1 MSQSDKEFR
10 EALVGKKIP
19 ILTLD
24 NQWHQLI
31 GSVEPDKE
39 VLKLQEEINELLK
52 RQGKARTEIRKIKA
66 LKKKLM
72 QEIMENAEDA
82 SSGKNKKAEDKVN
95 DNKRL
100 INECNEMLRDYEDEV
115 LELPAKME
123 KVNRELMIHTMEI
136 CYDVLRKNKAEIDE
150 NARWISETRT
160 ELKRRL
166 IRKQEQEDMNQELY
180 NYMHNI
186 FGVDVIDIFDMA
198 YLNKDK

>member
-1 MSQSDKEFR
+1 M
-10 EALVGKKIP
+10 
-19 ILTLD
+19 
-24 NQWHQLI
+24 
-31 GSVEPDKE
+31 EPDKE

-180 NYMHNI
+180 NYMYNI

>member
-1 MSQSDKEFR
+1 MSKSDKEFR

>member
-1 MSQSDKEFR
+1 MSEVDSKFKN
-10 EALVGKKIP
+10 ALAGKKIP
-19 ILTLD
+19 PLTLD
-24 NQWHQLI
+24 NKWHRLFTQTQ
-31 GSVEPDKE
+31 PDKR
-39 VLKLQEEINELLK
+39 LQRLEKEIGELLK
-52 RQGKARTEIRKIKA
+52 KQGKANTEIKKIKK
-66 LKKKLM
+66 LKKTLM

>member
-1 MSQSDKEFR
+1 MSKSDKEFK